1 MATNNKPKLEFF
13 RFQLNHKSDKDK
25 TFKDFAIEVLGAT
38 KNAANRDIL
47 IELFKHFMNAPEN
60 GFAKNEQLKKVF
72 TWIDDKNV
80 NIHFDKKPSFNTAT
94 NIISGVL
101 NGGRY
106 SDDSILSDVTN
117 KKQSRKLK
125 RNDSV
130 LKYYFIYIYL
140 PVDYN
145 EGFMMIHSNNSED
158 TITNIMRDYVV
169 KLFKHDDYKK
179 PIVSK
184 FCPKSFQDEFRNGAT
199 ISNLNFKTT
208 ILNDVPSNDP
218 ILYDM
223 NGYDVSITITP
234 KNKSMDF
241 GNIGDRIVNFF
252 SEGLFKGHEKTNQ
265 LKDFKKV
272 KVSTKNSKTNS
283 SNTFEWNQKDKE
295 FTPVVYL
302 ENRVK
307 MTVNDTP
314 DFVDLKRY
322 CDELFNTQILPELRP
337 DLQIKYVD

>member
-1 MATNNKPKLEFF
+1 MATSNKPKLEFF

-38 KNAANRDIL
+38 KTVSNKDIL

-72 TWIDDKNV
+72 TWIDDPTI
-80 NIHFDKKPSFNTAT
+80 NIHYNKKPTINSSAYTIA
-94 NIISGVL
+94 GVI

-106 SDDSILSDVTN
+106 SDDSILSNVTN
-117 KKQSRKLK
+117 KKQSSKLA
-125 RNDSV
+125 RDNSV
-130 LKYYFIYIYL
+130 LKYYYIFLYL
-140 PVDYN
+140 PVDYG
-145 EGFMMIHSNNSED
+145 EGFMMVHSNNSED
-158 TITNIMRDYVV
+158 TITNLMRVYIAT
-169 KLFKHDDYKK
+169 LFKHGNYRK
-179 PIVSK
+179 PFIQK
-184 FCPKSFQDEFRNGAT
+184 FCPQSFQDEFRNGAT

-208 ILNDVPSNDP
+208 ILNDIPSNDP

-241 GNIGDRIVNFF
+241 GNIGGKIVKFF

-272 KVSTKNSKTNS
+272 KVGTKNPKTNS
-283 SNTFEWNQKDKE
+283 SNTFEWNKQDKD
-295 FTPVVYL
+295 FIPVVYL

-307 MTVNDTP
+307 MTDNDTP
-314 DFVDLKRY
+314 DFDELKKY
-322 CDELFNTQILPELRP
+322 CDELFKNQILPELRP